1 MDGSGTG
8 VAGERPIYL
17 IGMMCCGKS
26 TVGRLLATRLG
37 LPFIDLDRMIED
49 RVGPLLPFV
58 QREGEEAFR
67 AVESEVLSEADSWP
81 RSVIATGGGTPTVP
95 GNLEI
100 MRKSGTLIWLD
111 VPMHAL
117 MPRIERAGG
126 DRPLL
131 FGLRGDALLERVRE
145 LLDARSRFYA
155 MAAFRIPGDGTP
167 DEVAARI
174 AHALD
179 DQRK

>member
-1 MDGSGTG
+1 MDGGGTG
-8 VAGERPIYL
+8 IAGERPIYL

-37 LPFIDLDRMIED
+37 LPFIDLDRLIED

-67 AVESEVLSEADSWP
+67 AVESDVLVEAATRP

-111 VPMHAL
+111 VPMQVL

-131 FGLRGDALLERVRE
+131 FGLRGDALRERVRE
-145 LLDARSRFYA
+145 LLDARSRVYA
-155 MAAFRIPGDGTP
+155 LAAFRIPGDGAP
-167 DEVAARI
+167 DEVAARVVS
-174 AHALD
+174 ALT